1 MKPLKLSIIIPCY
14 NEAKNLPLLIEK
26 LQYFKKINAE
36 VILVDNGSK
45 DNTQEVL
52 QQELAKPGNE
62 FLTSVK
68 VEKNIGYGFGIMS
81 GVRKATGDVIA
92 WTHADMQTDPNDI
105 VVGLQHFHE
114 TEHPENLFVKGQ
126 RINRNAMDEFFTAG
140 MARIS
145 SAALGIALH
154 DINAQPKMFHR
165 SFVNRLEHAPDD
177 FSLDL
182 YVLYLA
188 KKTGMHI
195 IEIPVRFE
203 KRMYG
208 EAKGGGSWKTKMKLI
223 KRTWAYIFQLRDELK
238 SGKR

>member
-1 MKPLKLSIIIPCY
+1 MKALKLSIVIPCY
-14 NEAKNLPLLIEK
+14 NEAGNLPLLIDK

-52 QQELAKPGNE
+52 QKELGKTGNE

-68 VEKNIGYGFGIMS
+68 VENNIGYGFGIMS

-105 VVGLQHFHE
+105 VVGLQHFHSV
-114 TEHPENLFVKGQ
+114 EHPENLFVKGQ
-126 RINRNAMDEFFTAG
+126 RINRNGMDEFFTSG
-140 MARIS
+140 MAGIS
-145 SAALGIALH
+145 SMALGVRLD

-165 SFVNRLEHAPDD
+165 SFLAKLEHAPND

-188 KKTGMHI
+188 KKSGMHI

-203 KRMYG
+203 KRLHG
-208 EAKGGGSWKTKMKLI
+208 EAKGGGSWKTKIKLI

-238 SGKR
+238 SGLR